1 MNIRDP
7 CSPHDVAGRESDRFQ
22 ADVTALSEMFPT
34 CDDKTLR
41 HYLRMFRDDPNYIAR
56 ISNLLLDHSS
66 GLDQGIS
73 TVHEHVGNFQEKG
86 SVNQQT
92 ERGRDTLQ
100 IGAGSDESVVSIDID
115 KSENS
120 NVCSSAEV
128 VENLQCGN
136 VQVLDEDVCNRK
148 KVISSK
154 QSVLP
159 PSEEMSCSSET
170 DDDLVFIKSVP
181 SPGKRAFHR
190 TFHRTNSGLSSESEE
205 RGICI
210 RYKDG
215 APHPSM
221 KKARKSEVVVIDD
234 ELNDGICNQ
243 SPNKNTNSR
252 CQPVDRE
259 SSSSC
264 NKSASSVTGAIS
276 DGDVDDRS
284 QLRGTIVSGS
294 KTNGTGSN
302 EAVLIPRNQVSSS
315 NCVAVSDPSLLDDF
329 ESLKKVFPDADPD
342 KISVLLNKYADR
354 PDRMVLVRKELGSI
368 ANPREIIKKPV
379 PAVPWFWQ
387 LKEPDVIPF
396 SDAESFA
403 LEKEYLSRDEMPSGE
418 TCKNFKFPGSDKRYD
433 VDFATMTMKCFKGEK
448 TKIYRG
454 LRGSE
459 AMTGKRLVPKDSIAV
474 PTSWQEQTGNVEL
487 ISVRP
492 GSAEWNRVE
501 GSMKRSLWGAH
512 VADIQ
517 RIQNKWL
524 YRKYAIQRHL
534 IKEKNGSTC
543 INEKELFHGTK
554 TTNPALIWQGED
566 GFDMRYSS
574 HGMWGRGTYFASEA
588 SYSNHGFAYHNA
600 ERQVSQLFLAHV
612 LTGDSIFL
620 PPNENIKMPP
630 LKEGSNI
637 RYDSVNGVTNGCLV
651 YILYKLDMAY
661 PAYLITYTTG
671 RR

>member
-1 MNIRDP
+1 MNYLLGLELRDLFSNIIICLFSGLLDMNIRDP

-41 HYLRMFRDDPNYIAR
+41 HYLRMFRDDPNYKAT

-73 TVHEHVGNFQEKG
+73 IVHEHVGNFQEKG

-92 ERGRDTLQ
+92 ERGRDNLQ
-100 IGAGSDESVVSIDID
+100 IGAGIDDSVVSID

-136 VQVLDEDVCNRK
+136 VQVLDDDVCNRK

-154 QSVLP
+154 QSVGP

-181 SPGKRAFHR
+181 SRGKRAFHR

-264 NKSASSVTGAIS
+264 NKSASSVTAIS
-276 DGDVDDRS
+276 DGDVDDNDRS
-284 QLRGTIVSGS
+284 QLRDTMVSGS
-294 KTNGTGSN
+294 KTNGTRSN

-315 NCVAVSDPSLLDDF
+315 NCVAVSDPSLLDEF
-329 ESLKKVFPDADPD
+329 ESLKKVCMYGRF
-342 KISVLLNKYADR
+342 LL
-354 PDRMVLVRKELGSI
+354 LV
-368 ANPREIIKKPV
+368 
-379 PAVPWFWQ
+379 
-387 LKEPDVIPF
+387 
-396 SDAESFA
+396 
-403 LEKEYLSRDEMPSGE
+403 
-418 TCKNFKFPGSDKRYD
+418 
-433 VDFATMTMKCFKGEK
+433 
-448 TKIYRG
+448 
-454 LRGSE
+454 
-459 AMTGKRLVPKDSIAV
+459 TGH
-474 PTSWQEQTGNVEL
+474 
-487 ISVRP
+487 
-492 GSAEWNRVE
+492 
-501 GSMKRSLWGAH
+501 RSLFY
-512 VADIQ
+512 Q
-517 RIQNKWL
+517 
-524 YRKYAIQRHL
+524 YRKYPKHL
-534 IKEKNGSTC
+534 
-543 INEKELFHGTK
+543 
-554 TTNPALIWQGED
+554 
-566 GFDMRYSS
+566 
-574 HGMWGRGTYFASEA
+574 
-588 SYSNHGFAYHNA
+588 
-600 ERQVSQLFLAHV
+600 
-612 LTGDSIFL
+612 
-620 PPNENIKMPP
+620 
-630 LKEGSNI
+630 
-637 RYDSVNGVTNGCLV
+637 
-651 YILYKLDMAY
+651 
-661 PAYLITYTTG
+661 
-671 RR
+671 

>member
-1 MNIRDP
+1 MNYLLGLELRDLFSYIIICLFSGLLDMNIRDP
-7 CSPHDVAGRESDRFQ
+7 CSPHDVAGPESDRFQ

-41 HYLRMFRDDPNYIAR
+41 HYLRMFHDDPNYKAT

-73 TVHEHVGNFQEKG
+73 IVHEHVGNFQEKG

-100 IGAGSDESVVSIDID
+100 IGAGIDESVVSIDIY

-120 NVCSSAEV
+120 KVCSSAEV

-136 VQVLDEDVCNRK
+136 KGLETDYEVVKNLQCGNVQVLDDDMCNRK

-154 QSVLP
+154 QSVGP

-190 TFHRTNSGLSSESEE
+190 TFHRTNSGPSSESVE

-243 SPNKNTNSR
+243 SPNKNTNLR

-264 NKSASSVTGAIS
+264 NKSASSVTAIS

-284 QLRGTIVSGS
+284 QLRGTMVSGS

-329 ESLKKVFPDADPD
+329 ESLKKVCM
-342 KISVLLNKYADR
+342 L
-354 PDRMVLVRKELGSI
+354 
-368 ANPREIIKKPV
+368 
-379 PAVPWFWQ
+379 
-387 LKEPDVIPF
+387 
-396 SDAESFA
+396 
-403 LEKEYLSRDEMPSGE
+403 
-418 TCKNFKFPGSDKRYD
+418 T
-433 VDFATMTMKCFKGEK
+433 
-448 TKIYRG
+448 
-454 LRGSE
+454 
-459 AMTGKRLVPKDSIAV
+459 
-474 PTSWQEQTGNVEL
+474 
-487 ISVRP
+487 
-492 GSAEWNRVE
+492 
-501 GSMKRSLWGAH
+501 
-512 VADIQ
+512 
-517 RIQNKWL
+517 
-524 YRKYAIQRHL
+524 
-534 IKEKNGSTC
+534 
-543 INEKELFHGTK
+543 
-554 TTNPALIWQGED
+554 
-566 GFDMRYSS
+566 
-574 HGMWGRGTYFASEA
+574 
-588 SYSNHGFAYHNA
+588 
-600 ERQVSQLFLAHV
+600 LFL
-612 LTGDSIFL
+612 L
-620 PPNENIKMPP
+620 
-630 LKEGSNI
+630 
-637 RYDSVNGVTNGCLV
+637 
-651 YILYKLDMAY
+651 
-661 PAYLITYTTG
+661 
-671 RR
+671 

>member
-1 MNIRDP
+1 MNYLLMLELRDLFSNIIICLFSGLLDMNIRDP

-41 HYLRMFRDDPNYIAR
+41 HYLRMFHDDPNYKAT

-66 GLDQGIS
+66 GLEQGIS
-73 TVHEHVGNFQEKG
+73 IVHEHVGNFQEKG

-136 VQVLDEDVCNRK
+136 KGLETDHEVVKNLQCGNVQVLDDDVCNRK

-154 QSVLP
+154 QSVAL

-181 SPGKRAFHR
+181 SPGKRAFQR

-221 KKARKSEVVVIDD
+221 KKARKSEIVVIDD

-252 CQPVDRE
+252 CHPVDRE

-264 NKSASSVTGAIS
+264 NKSTSSVTAIS

-284 QLRGTIVSGS
+284 QLRGTMVSGS

-329 ESLKKVFPDADPD
+329 ESLKKVCM
-342 KISVLLNKYADR
+342 L
-354 PDRMVLVRKELGSI
+354 
-368 ANPREIIKKPV
+368 
-379 PAVPWFWQ
+379 
-387 LKEPDVIPF
+387 
-396 SDAESFA
+396 
-403 LEKEYLSRDEMPSGE
+403 
-418 TCKNFKFPGSDKRYD
+418 T
-433 VDFATMTMKCFKGEK
+433 
-448 TKIYRG
+448 
-454 LRGSE
+454 
-459 AMTGKRLVPKDSIAV
+459 
-474 PTSWQEQTGNVEL
+474 
-487 ISVRP
+487 
-492 GSAEWNRVE
+492 
-501 GSMKRSLWGAH
+501 
-512 VADIQ
+512 
-517 RIQNKWL
+517 
-524 YRKYAIQRHL
+524 
-534 IKEKNGSTC
+534 
-543 INEKELFHGTK
+543 
-554 TTNPALIWQGED
+554 
-566 GFDMRYSS
+566 
-574 HGMWGRGTYFASEA
+574 
-588 SYSNHGFAYHNA
+588 
-600 ERQVSQLFLAHV
+600 LFL
-612 LTGDSIFL
+612 L
-620 PPNENIKMPP
+620 
-630 LKEGSNI
+630 
-637 RYDSVNGVTNGCLV
+637 
-651 YILYKLDMAY
+651 
-661 PAYLITYTTG
+661 
-671 RR
+671 

>member
-1 MNIRDP
+1 MNIGDP

-41 HYLRMFRDDPNYIAR
+41 HYLRMFRDDPNYKAT

-73 TVHEHVGNFQEKG
+73 IVHEHVGNFQEKG

-100 IGAGSDESVVSIDID
+100 IGAGIDESVVSIDID

-136 VQVLDEDVCNRK
+136 VQVLDEDVCHRK

-154 QSVLP
+154 QSVGP
-159 PSEEMSCSSET
+159 PSEERSCSTER
-170 DDDLVFIKSVP
+170 DDDLVFVKSVP
-181 SPGKRAFHR
+181 SLGKRPFHR

-243 SPNKNTNSR
+243 SPNKNINSR
-252 CQPVDRE
+252 RHPVDRE
-259 SSSSC
+259 SSSSG
-264 NKSASSVTGAIS
+264 NKSASSVTAIS
-276 DGDVDDRS
+276 DGDVDDQS
-284 QLRGTIVSGS
+284 QLRDAMVSGS

-302 EAVLIPRNQVSSS
+302 EAVSIPRNQVSSS

-329 ESLKKVFPDADPD
+329 ESLKKVFPDADPG
-342 KISVLLNKYADR
+342 KISSLLNKYADR

-379 PAVPWFWQ
+379 PSVPWFWQ
-387 LKEPDVIPF
+387 LKESNVIPF
-396 SDAESFA
+396 SDVESFA
-403 LEKEYLSRDEMPSGE
+403 LEKEYLSRDEVPSRE

-433 VDFATMTMKCFKGEK
+433 VDFATMTMKCGKGEN

-454 LRGSE
+454 LRGCE
-459 AMTGKRLVPKDSIAV
+459 AMS
-474 PTSWQEQTGNVEL
+474 
-487 ISVRP
+487 
-492 GSAEWNRVE
+492 
-501 GSMKRSLWGAH
+501 
-512 VADIQ
+512 
-517 RIQNKWL
+517 
-524 YRKYAIQRHL
+524 
-534 IKEKNGSTC
+534 
-543 INEKELFHGTK
+543 
-554 TTNPALIWQGED
+554 
-566 GFDMRYSS
+566 
-574 HGMWGRGTYFASEA
+574 
-588 SYSNHGFAYHNA
+588 
-600 ERQVSQLFLAHV
+600 
-612 LTGDSIFL
+612 
-620 PPNENIKMPP
+620 
-630 LKEGSNI
+630 
-637 RYDSVNGVTNGCLV
+637 
-651 YILYKLDMAY
+651 
-661 PAYLITYTTG
+661 
-671 RR
+671 